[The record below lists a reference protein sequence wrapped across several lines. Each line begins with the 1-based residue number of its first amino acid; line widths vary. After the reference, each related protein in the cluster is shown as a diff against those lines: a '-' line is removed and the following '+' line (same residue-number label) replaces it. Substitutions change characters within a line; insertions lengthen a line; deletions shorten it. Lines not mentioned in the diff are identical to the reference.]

1 VSFESSSLLA
11 PGYKLDRYELL
22 CPIAEGGMASVW
34 IARQT
39 GKHGFQKLVAVKTIL
54 PKYAAEERF
63 QQMFIDE
70 ARIASRIEH
79 ANVTQIL
86 DVGEQHEVTYLVM
99 EYVDGDALSR
109 LNRAVRKKGGSIPH
123 GIVLR
128 VMADVCGGLHAAH
141 ELQGEDRQLL
151 GVVHRDVSPQNVLV
165 STKGAAKLID
175 FGIAKARD
183 RLGGETNA
191 ETLKGKVQYMA
202 PEQAL
207 GRPVDRRADVWAVGA
222 VLHHL
227 IGGKPPFEAEN
238 EIQTLFVLSSG
249 RPPPPLRGDVHP
261 AVAAVVRR
269 ALSHSPAAR
278 YATAAE
284 MQQALEDAII
294 QAGLST
300 TQTTI
305 AAYLAQQM
313 GDRADKRKEAIA
325 LGLKAAE
332 DREKLAEV
340 MRSNTEL
347 PQTGTSGV
355 SSVSKV
361 SKVSVVSA
369 EATSPSLTNG
379 KTLGSA
385 AMSIRPLARSRG
397 VRFAIVG
404 GVLVAAAV
412 ILALVALSG
421 GRGKSSVATAKPM
434 RPVAAAVAPPPPL
447 ATVTTP
453 PVIPD
458 PPPVPS
464 ASDLD
469 ESPSASAAASATSP
483 ATAVAARPA
492 RVTTPLPVA
501 AVPAAPAVPAVPA
514 VPAPPPTPKSTGAA
528 PTRVNDGF

>member
-1 VSFESSSLLA
+1 VSFESPSVLA

-39 GKHGFQKLVAVKTIL
+39 GKHGFQKLVAIKTIL
-54 PKYAAEERF
+54 PKYAADERF
-63 QQMFIDE
+63 QQMFVDE

-86 DVGEQHEVTYLVM
+86 DVGEQHEITYLVM
-99 EYVDGDALSR
+99 EYVDGDALSK
-109 LNRAVRKKGGSIPH
+109 LNRAARKNGGGIPH

-128 VMADVCGGLHAAH
+128 IMADVCGGLHAAH
-141 ELQGEDRQLL
+141 ELQGDDRQPL

-165 STKGAAKLID
+165 STRGVAKLID

-183 RLGGETNA
+183 RLAGDTNA

-207 GRPVDRRADVWAVGA
+207 GRQVDRRADVWAVGA

-227 IGGKPPFEAEN
+227 LGGKPPFEAEN

-261 AVAAVVRR
+261 AVAVVVRR

-278 YATAAE
+278 FATAAE
-284 MQQALEDAII
+284 MQQALEDAIVK
-294 QAGLST
+294 AGLST
-300 TQTTI
+300 SQATI
-305 AAYLAQQM
+305 ASYLADRM

-332 DREKLAEV
+332 DREKVAAV

-347 PQTGTSGV
+347 PNTGTSSTGVSGV
-355 SSVSKV
+355 SSA
-361 SKVSVVSA
+361 SVVRA
-369 EATSPSLTNG
+369 DATSPSLTSG
-379 KTLGSA
+379 KTIGSA
-385 AMSIRPLARSRG
+385 AVSILPDAPRRG
-397 VRFAIVG
+397 TRFAIVG
-404 GVLVAAAV
+404 GVLGAAV
-412 ILALVALSG
+412 AVLGILALVSG
-421 GRGKSSVATAKPM
+421 RATSS
-434 RPVAAAVAPPPPL
+434 RAAASHAAAVMVAPPPPL
-447 ATVTTP
+447 ATAAPP

-458 PPPVPS
+458 PVPIPT
-464 ASDLD
+464 ADV
-469 ESPSASAAASATSP
+469 ESLPSASASSSAMAPTPTPTTPAAHWPTRTATPPSVP
-483 ATAVAARPA
+483 P
-492 RVTTPLPVA
+492 TPLPTA
-501 AVPAAPAVPAVPA
+501 AAK
-514 VPAPPPTPKSTGAA
+514 PTTPSV